1 VRFLHSGD
9 WHLGLTRHYLSGE
22 AQARYSE
29 ARLQAVRRLARL
41 AAEERCAFVVVSGD
55 VFDSNHV
62 DRQVVVRALEAM
74 SDFQVPLYL
83 LPGNHDPLNPA
94 SVYRSA
100 SFRDHCPPHV
110 HVLESSVPFTV
121 PGTEIEIVAA
131 PWDSKQPLQ
140 DLLASA
146 CAGLQATPQRR
157 VLVGHGQVD
166 LLPHDARSPA
176 VIRCAAVQEV
186 LAAGLVDYVALGDR
200 HSLTEIGAS
209 GRIWYSG
216 TPLVT
221 DYDQVQLKPNQALLV
236 DLSDAQPVVKPL
248 PVGGWCFLRHSFD
261 VNNAEEVKAVGEWLE
276 LLPHKRETVVKLS
289 FVGTLSLA
297 DKAALDELLAHHADL
312 FAALESWERQT
323 ELAVLPD
330 ERDLLELGLKGFAAN
345 AAQELSE
352 QALSG
357 GEPAAVAQDALGLL
371 YRLAGSAA

>member
-1 VRFLHSGD
+1 MKFLHSGD
-9 WHLGLTRHYLSGE
+9 WHLGLTRHYLSAE

-29 ARLQAVRRLARL
+29 ARLHAIRKLARL
-41 AAEERCAFVVVSGD
+41 ASDERCAFVVVSGD

-74 SDFQVPLYL
+74 SDFQMPLYL
-83 LPGNHDPLNPA
+83 LPGNHDPLNAA

-100 SFRDHCPPHV
+100 SFRDHCPPQV
-110 HVLESSVPFTV
+110 HVLESSTPFTV
-121 PGTEIEIVAA
+121 PDTEVEIVAA
-131 PWDSKQPLQ
+131 PWDTKQPLQ
-140 DLLASA
+140 DLLALA
-146 CAGLQATPQRR
+146 CAGLQVTSRRR

-176 VIRCAAVQEV
+176 VIRCAAMQET
-186 LAAGLVDYVALGDR
+186 LAAGLADYVALGDR

-209 GRIWYSG
+209 GRVWYSG
-216 TPLVT
+216 TPLVS
-221 DYDQVQLKPNQALLV
+221 DYDQVQLQPNQALLV
-236 DLSDAQPVVKPL
+236 DLTGTQPVVKPL
-248 PVGGWCFLRHSFD
+248 LVGGWSFLRRSFD
-261 VNNAEEVKAVGEWLE
+261 VNNAAEIKAVGEWLE

-297 DKAALDELLAHHADL
+297 DKNALEGLLAHYADL
-312 FAALESWERQT
+312 FAALESWERQS

-330 ERDLLELGLKGFAAN
+330 ERDLLELGLKGFAAD

-352 QALSG
+352 QALGG
-357 GEPAAVAQDALGLL
+357 GEPAAVAQEALGLL